1 MKYFFIL
8 GNNPTLSIAE
18 ITSVL
23 SSSSIEFH
31 IVGLSS
37 DFLILETK
45 EKLDAFA
52 LQNRLGGTIKIGTI
66 INEAKDFKLET
77 AIKIL
82 EKYHRPHFGFSF
94 YGTSNSFTSQVKK
107 WAMEI
112 KNQLK
117 KKNIS
122 SRWVVSKEKVLSSVI
137 VLKNKLLTEGVE
149 FVFLTDKD
157 KSYFGQTMS
166 CQQFEEYGQ
175 RDFGRP
181 ARNIEEGMLPP
192 KLAKIMINLAQTS
205 KEKTILDPFC
215 GSGTILQEAVLLGYK
230 NVIGC
235 DISEGA
241 VEATKANLNW
251 FIKKLATA
259 ETRND
264 SESQRNSEVQSL
276 QENISVYQSDVRS
289 LSQKISP
296 NSIDAIITE
305 PYLGPVKIT
314 SCQLSITNL
323 LKELSDLYL
332 KAFSEFKKILKP
344 SGRVVMIFPVFK
356 INGQLYFLPILD
368 ELKKSGWQIVN
379 PIPPELRKNP
389 TIKITVRNSI
399 IYSRPN
405 QQVLR
410 EIFVFIR
417 NP

>member
-66 INEAKDFKLET
+66 INEAKDFKPET

-94 YGTSNSFTSQVKK
+94 CGTSNSFTSQVKK

-137 VLKNKLLTEGVE
+137 VLKNKLLIEGVE

-230 NVIGC
+230 NVIGT
-235 DISEGA
+235 DIKE
-241 VEATKANLNW
+241 EA
-251 FIKKLATA
+251 IK
-259 ETRND
+259 
-264 SESQRNSEVQSL
+264 SS
-276 QENISVYQSDVRS
+276 QENIKWLGKNYQLPVTSYQLFQSDVRN

-296 NSIDAIITE
+296 NSVDTIITE
-305 PYLGPVKIT
+305 PYLGPVKI
-314 SCQLSITNL
+314 LNL
-323 LKELSDLYL
+323 KSQISNLVSELSDLYL
-332 KAFSEFKKILKP
+332 KAFSEFKKILEPTGKI
-344 SGRVVMIFPVFK
+344 VIIFPVFK
-356 INGQLYFLPILD
+356 LSGKLNFLPILD
-368 ELKKSGWQIVN
+368 ELKKSGWQTIN
-379 PIPPELRKNP
+379 LIPQILKNNNFIRV
-389 TIKITVRNSI
+389 TARNSI

-410 EIFVFIR
+410 EIFVFSHE
-417 NP
+417 NNQN